1 MIRGVAGVW
10 LTHLTWWS
18 LKLSA
23 KSWSLWCP
31 AEISMAIL
39 QCDTIQGFYRAQ
51 RSWMTGSCRLV
62 PMRQYWRQNVWV
74 IITARWHTRIRQ
86 WWCQSEYNYGTDN
99 SSLSYSLYSWL
110 SVCYSSEH
118 QELAKQIQEQTD
130 PAHPQATS
138 GLERQLEL
146 LVEHLETKA
155 EQIKIVRKQ
164 LLTRRQ
170 RSRSRSRLHQATASL
185 PVARD
190 GEVEVTTTVKAK
202 GSPQNQAYS
211 TVDCKTP
218 SLEFLKKMKSLQNTL
233 QRDDLSWDWWVKPSI

>member
-1 MIRGVAGVW
+1 MNNRAF
-10 LTHLTWWS
+10 THETMLEMEDGTVGDNYS
-18 LKLSA
+18 QVTCYKTMMVPERA
-23 KSWSLWCP
+23 HKQLW
-31 AEISMAIL
+31 
-39 QCDTIQGFYRAQ
+39 
-51 RSWMTGSCRLV
+51 
-62 PMRQYWRQNVWV
+62 
-74 IITARWHTRIRQ
+74 
-86 WWCQSEYNYGTDN
+86 YNITDN

-202 GSPQNQAYS
+202 GSPQRQAYS

-233 QRDDLSWDWWVKPSI
+233 QRDDLSWD